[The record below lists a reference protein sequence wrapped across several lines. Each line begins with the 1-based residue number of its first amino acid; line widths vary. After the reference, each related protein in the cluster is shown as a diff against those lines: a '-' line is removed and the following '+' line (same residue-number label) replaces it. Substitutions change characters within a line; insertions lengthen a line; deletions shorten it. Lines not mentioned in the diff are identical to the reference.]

1 MSEIHSSSDRK
12 RARFWNQLL
21 DLIAKGDVVPIV
33 GEELLQLPGEP
44 PGTTLYQALAK
55 RYADLCG
62 IELEEQ
68 WRGNLS
74 ATVRRHPDF
83 RDSPFNVYDD
93 LGKEYE
99 QWNPPIPETL
109 RALAKITHLNL
120 FVSTTFDDCLERAL
134 NEARFEGK
142 RRTEVIAYSPKN
154 VPSEAL
160 VTDKLGHGLPVVF
173 QCFGNYRTPLQFA
186 LTEGDIVEYLH
197 ALQTAEYRPKRIFS
211 ELYERPL
218 LLLGNSFPDWLTRIF
233 LRMVRQK
240 SLHHGESKQYV
251 ADSKK
256 DPQLLFFLR
265 NFTINTEVID
275 EMNPAEFVMEL
286 AAKWTE
292 RFGDQTAA
300 KPAPTLPLE
309 TKAMSQNSVFISYC
323 RTDANGGTARDQE
336 VALAIRDALVARDI
350 DVWLDRRALEGGD
363 DYSKK
368 IRRYINTCSVFLP
381 LISET
386 TDSRADGFFRMEWG
400 WALERLPHFTGSD
413 RQFLFPVVIDNT
425 DPMRAKIPEEFRR
438 IQCTRLRSESPD
450 EEFLNR
456 VQSLYEKARPARAA

>member
-1 MSEIHSSSDRK
+1 MSDTSAIEERK
-12 RARFWNQLL
+12 KTRFWNQLL
-21 DLIAKGDVVPIV
+21 DLIGKGNVVPIV

-44 PGTTLYQALAK
+44 EGTTLYQALAN
-55 RYADLCG
+55 RYAALCG
-62 IELEEQ
+62 IELEDQ
-68 WRGNLS
+68 FKGNLS

-99 QWNPPIPETL
+99 QWNPPIPEPL
-109 RALAKITHLNL
+109 RALAKISHLNL

-134 NEARFEGK
+134 NEVRFEGK
-142 RRTEVIAYSPKN
+142 PRTEVIAFSPKN
-154 VPSEAL
+154 VPTEAQ
-160 VTDKLGHGLPVVF
+160 VMDKLGTGRPVVF
-173 QCFGNYRTPLQFA
+173 QCFGNYKTPLQFA

-240 SLHHGESKQYV
+240 SLHQGESKQYV
-251 ADSKK
+251 VDAKQ
-256 DPQLLFFLR
+256 DPQLRFFLR

-275 EMNPAEFVMEL
+275 EMRPAQFVTEL
-286 AAKWTE
+286 SARWTE
-292 RFGDQTAA
+292 RFGQQNA
-300 KPAPTLPLE
+300 KPIPSVPVEA
-309 TKAMSQNSVFISYC
+309 KAMSQNAVFISYC
-323 RTDANGGTARDQE
+323 RTDASGATARDQQF
-336 VALAIRDALVARDI
+336 ALAIRDALVARDV
-350 DVWLDRRALEGGD
+350 DVWLDQRALEGGD

-368 IRRYINTCSVFLP
+368 IRRYINTCSIFLP

-386 TDSRADGFFRMEWG
+386 TESRADGFFRVEWG

-413 RQFLFPVVIDNT
+413 RQFLFPVVIDST
-425 DPMRAKIPEEFRR
+425 DPVHAKIPEEFRS
-438 IQCTRLRSESPD
+438 IHFTRLRTETPD
-450 EEFLNR
+450 SDFLDR
-456 VQSLYEKARPARAA
+456 VQSLYQKARPAGS

>member
-1 MSEIHSSSDRK
+1 MSVPSAIGDRK
-12 RARFWNQLL
+12 KARFWNQLL
-21 DLIAKGDVVPIV
+21 DLIAKGDVVPII
-33 GEELLQLPGEP
+33 GEELLQLPGEEQ
-44 PGTTLYQALAK
+44 GATLYQSLAK
-55 RYADLCG
+55 RYAALCG
-62 IELEEQ
+62 IELEDQ
-68 WRGNLS
+68 FQGNLS

-99 QWNPPIPETL
+99 QWSPPIPEPL
-109 RALAKITHLNL
+109 RALARISHLHL

-134 NEARFEGK
+134 NETRFEGK
-142 RRTEVIAYSPKN
+142 RRTEVIAYSPRN
-154 VPSEAL
+154 VPTEAQ
-160 VTDKLGHGLPVVF
+160 VTDKLGMGRPVIF
-173 QCFGNYRTPLQFA
+173 QCFGNYKTPLQFA

-240 SLHHGESKQYV
+240 SLHQGESKQYV

-275 EMNPAEFVMEL
+275 EMEPVQFVMEL
-286 AAKWTE
+286 SARWME
-292 RFGDQTAA
+292 RFGQQEQAPLRSV
-300 KPAPTLPLE
+300 PAE
-309 TKAMSQNSVFISYC
+309 TKAMSQNAVFISYC
-323 RTDANGGTARDQE
+323 RTDASGAAARDQQI
-336 VALAIRDALVARDI
+336 ALAIRDALVARDV
-350 DVWLDRRALEGGD
+350 DVWLDQRALEGGD

-386 TDSRADGFFRMEWG
+386 TESRADGFFRMEWG

-425 DPMRAKIPEEFRR
+425 DPGRAKIPEEFKR
-438 IQCTRLRSESPD
+438 IQCTRLPTETPD
-450 EEFLNR
+450 PSFLDR
-456 VQSLYEKARPARAA
+456 VQSLYNKVRPARN

>member
-1 MSEIHSSSDRK
+1 MSDPSTIEDRK
-12 RARFWNQLL
+12 KTRFWNQLL
-21 DLIAKGDVVPIV
+21 DLIAKGNVVPIV

-44 PGTTLYQALAK
+44 RGASLYEALAK
-55 RYADLCG
+55 RYATLCG
-62 IELEEQ
+62 IELEDQ
-68 WRGNLS
+68 FQGNLS

-99 QWNPPIPETL
+99 QWNPPIPEPL
-109 RALAKITHLNL
+109 LALAKISHLNL

-134 NEARFEGK
+134 NETRFEGK
-142 RRTEVIAYSPKN
+142 ARTEVIAYSPKN
-154 VPSEAL
+154 VPTEAQ
-160 VTDKLGHGLPVVF
+160 VMDKLGTGRPVVF
-173 QCFGNYRTPLQFA
+173 QCFGNYKTPLQFA

-240 SLHHGESKQYV
+240 SLHQGESKQYV

-256 DPQLLFFLR
+256 DPQLRFFLR

-275 EMNPAEFVMEL
+275 DMEPAQFVMEL
-286 AAKWTE
+286 SARWTE
-292 RFGDQTAA
+292 RFGQQQNA
-300 KPAPTLPLE
+300 KPIPSYPVEA
-309 TKAMSQNSVFISYC
+309 KAMSQNAVFISYC
-323 RTDANGGTARDQE
+323 RTDASGATARDQQI
-336 VALAIRDALVARDI
+336 ALAIRDALVARDV
-350 DVWLDRRALEGGD
+350 DVWVDQRALEGGD

-386 TDSRADGFFRMEWG
+386 TESRTDGFFRMEWG
-400 WALERLPHFTGSD
+400 WALERLPLFTGSD
-413 RQFLFPVVIDNT
+413 RQFLFPVVIDKT
-425 DPMRAKIPEEFRR
+425 DPVRAKIPEEFRR
-438 IQCTRLRSESPD
+438 IQFTRLPMETPD
-450 EEFLNR
+450 ADFLDR
-456 VQSLYEKARPARAA
+456 VQLLYQKSRPSGS

>member
-1 MSEIHSSSDRK
+1 MSDPSAIEDRK
-12 RARFWNQLL
+12 KTRFWNQLL
-21 DLIAKGDVVPIV
+21 DLIAKGNVVPIV
-33 GEELLQLPGEP
+33 GEELLQLPGEAE
-44 PGTTLYQALAK
+44 GTTLYQALAK
-55 RYADLCG
+55 RYAALCG
-62 IELEEQ
+62 IELEDQ
-68 WRGNLS
+68 LQGNLS

-99 QWNPPIPETL
+99 QWNPPIPEPL
-109 RALAKITHLNL
+109 RALAKISHLNL

-134 NEARFEGK
+134 NETRFEGK

-154 VPSEAL
+154 VPTEAH
-160 VTDKLGHGLPVVF
+160 VTDKMGTGRPVIF
-173 QCFGNYRTPLQFA
+173 QCFGNYKTPLQFA

-218 LLLGNSFPDWLTRIF
+218 LLLGNSFPDWMTRIF

-240 SLHHGESKQYV
+240 SLHQGESKQYV
-251 ADSKK
+251 ADAKK

-275 EMNPAEFVMEL
+275 ELGPAQFVTEL
-286 AAKWTE
+286 SARWTE
-292 RFGDQTAA
+292 RVGQQDA
-300 KPAPTLPLE
+300 KPVSSLPVE
-309 TKAMSQNSVFISYC
+309 IKAMSQNAVFISYC
-323 RTDANGGTARDQE
+323 RTDASGGTARDQQI
-336 VALAIRDALVARDI
+336 ALAIRDALVARDV
-350 DVWLDRRALEGGD
+350 DVWMDQQALEGGD

-381 LISET
+381 IISEAT
-386 TDSRADGFFRMEWG
+386 ESRADGFFRVEWR
-400 WALERLPHFTGSD
+400 WALDRLPHFTGSD

-425 DPMRAKIPEEFRR
+425 DPVRAKIPEEFRR
-438 IQCTRLRSESPD
+438 IHFTKLPTETPD
-450 EEFLNR
+450 AGFLDR
-456 VQSLYEKARPARAA
+456 VQTLYQKARPTGA

>member
-1 MSEIHSSSDRK
+1 MSVPSAIGDRK
-12 RARFWNQLL
+12 KARFWNQLL
-21 DLIAKGDVVPIV
+21 DLIAKGDVVPII
-33 GEELLQLPGEP
+33 GEELLQLPGEEQ
-44 PGTTLYQALAK
+44 GTTLYQALAK
-55 RYADLCG
+55 RYAALCG
-62 IELEEQ
+62 IELEDQ
-68 WRGNLS
+68 FQGNLS

-99 QWNPPIPETL
+99 QWSPPIPEPL
-109 RALAKITHLNL
+109 RALARISHLHL

-134 NEARFEGK
+134 NETRFEGK
-142 RRTEVIAYSPKN
+142 RRTEVIAYSPRN
-154 VPSEAL
+154 VPTEAQ
-160 VTDKLGHGLPVVF
+160 VTDKLGMGRPVIF
-173 QCFGNYRTPLQFA
+173 QCFGNYKTPLQFA

-240 SLHHGESKQYV
+240 SLHQGESKQYV

-275 EMNPAEFVMEL
+275 EMEPVQFVMEL
-286 AAKWTE
+286 SARWME
-292 RFGDQTAA
+292 RFGQQEQAPIRSL
-300 KPAPTLPLE
+300 PAE
-309 TKAMSQNSVFISYC
+309 TKAMSQNAVFISYC
-323 RTDANGGTARDQE
+323 RTDASGAAARDQQI
-336 VALAIRDALVARDI
+336 ALAIRDALVARDV
-350 DVWLDRRALEGGD
+350 DVWLDQRALEGGD

-386 TDSRADGFFRMEWG
+386 TESRADGFFRMEWG

-425 DPMRAKIPEEFRR
+425 DPGRAKIPEEFKR
-438 IQCTRLRSESPD
+438 IQCTRLPTETPD
-450 EEFLNR
+450 PGFLDR
-456 VQSLYEKARPARAA
+456 VQSLYNKVRPARN

>member
-1 MSEIHSSSDRK
+1 MPDTNAMEDRK

-33 GEELLQLPGEP
+33 GEELLQVPGEP
-44 PGTTLYQALAK
+44 PGTTLYPELAK
-55 RYADLCG
+55 RFADLCG
-62 IELEEQ
+62 IEVEEQ
-68 WRGNLS
+68 FRENLS

-99 QWNPPIPETL
+99 QWNPPIPEPL
-109 RALAKITHLNL
+109 KALAKITHLNL

-134 NEARFEGK
+134 NETRFDGK

-154 VPSEAL
+154 VPSEAV

-211 ELYERPL
+211 ELYDRPL

-240 SLHHGESKQYV
+240 SLHQGESKQYV

-256 DPQLLFFLR
+256 DPQLRFFLR

-275 EMNPAEFVMEL
+275 DMAPAEFVMEL

-292 RFGDQTAA
+292 RFGHGGAA
-300 KPAPTLPLE
+300 KPTRTQPVE
-309 TKAMSQNSVFISYC
+309 TKAMSQNAVFISYC
-323 RTDANGGTARDQE
+323 RTDPNGAIARDQE
-336 VALAIRDALVARDI
+336 IALALRDALVARDV
-350 DVWLDRRALEGGD
+350 DVWLDQRALEGGD

-368 IRRYINTCSVFLP
+368 IRRYINTCSVFVP

-386 TDSRADGFFRMEWG
+386 TEARADGFFRMEWG

-413 RQFLFPVVIDNT
+413 RQFLLPVVIDKI
-425 DPMRAKIPEEFRR
+425 DPAEAKIPEEFRR
-438 IQCTRLRSESPD
+438 VQWSRLREGKPD
-450 EEFLNR
+450 NELLDR
-456 VQSLYEKARPARAA
+456 IQLLYEKARPARAA

>member
-1 MSEIHSSSDRK
+1 MSDTSAIGDRK
-12 RARFWNQLL
+12 KARFWNQLL
-21 DLIAKGDVVPIV
+21 DLIAKGGVVPII
-33 GEELLQLPGEP
+33 GEELLQIPGEP
-44 PGTTLYQALAK
+44 PGTTLYRVLAK

-68 WRGNLS
+68 FRGNLS

-99 QWNPPIPETL
+99 QWSPPIPESL
-109 RALAKITHLNL
+109 RALAKISHLTV

-134 NEARFEGK
+134 NEVRFDGK
-142 RRTEVIAYSPKN
+142 PRTEVIAYSPKN
-154 VPSEAL
+154 VPSDAQIA
-160 VTDKLGHGLPVVF
+160 DKLGAGRPVVF

-240 SLHHGESKQYV
+240 SLHQSESKQYV

-256 DPQLLFFLR
+256 DPQLRFFLK
-265 NFTINTEVID
+265 NFTINTEVIE
-275 EMNPAEFVMEL
+275 EMSPVEFVTEL
-286 AAKWTE
+286 SKRWTE
-292 RFGDQTAA
+292 RFGQEQSTA
-300 KPAPTLPLE
+300 PSWPMRVE
-309 TKAMSQNSVFISYC
+309 TKAMSQNAVFISYC
-323 RTDANGGTARDQE
+323 RTDANGATARDQQ
-336 VALAIRDALVARDI
+336 VALAIRDALAARGV
-350 DVWLDRRALEGGD
+350 DVWLDQRALEGGD

-386 TDSRADGFFRMEWG
+386 TESRADGFFRMEWG
-400 WALERLPHFTGSD
+400 WALERLPHFTGSN
-413 RQFLFPVVIDNT
+413 RQFLLPVVIDRT
-425 DPMRAKIPEEFRR
+425 DLLRAQIPEEFRR
-438 IQCTRLRSESPD
+438 IHFATLPNESPD
-450 EEFLNR
+450 PDFLDR
-456 VQSLYEKARPARAA
+456 VQSLYEKARAPRS

>member
-1 MSEIHSSSDRK
+1 MSVPSAIGDRK
-12 RARFWNQLL
+12 KARFWNQLL
-21 DLIAKGDVVPIV
+21 DLIAKGDVVPII
-33 GEELLQLPGEP
+33 GEELLQLPGEEQ
-44 PGTTLYQALAK
+44 GATLYQALAK
-55 RYADLCG
+55 RYAALCG
-62 IELEEQ
+62 IELEDQ
-68 WRGNLS
+68 FQGNLS

-99 QWNPPIPETL
+99 QWNPPIPEPL
-109 RALAKITHLNL
+109 RALARISHLHL

-134 NEARFEGK
+134 NETRFEGK
-142 RRTEVIAYSPKN
+142 RRTEVIAYSPRN
-154 VPSEAL
+154 VPTEAQ
-160 VTDKLGHGLPVVF
+160 VTDKLGMGRPVIF
-173 QCFGNYRTPLQFA
+173 QCFGNYKTPLQFA

-240 SLHHGESKQYV
+240 SLHQGESKQYV

-275 EMNPAEFVMEL
+275 EMEPVQFVMEL
-286 AAKWTE
+286 SARWME
-292 RFGDQTAA
+292 RFGQQEQAPLRSV
-300 KPAPTLPLE
+300 PAE
-309 TKAMSQNSVFISYC
+309 TKAMSQNAVFISYC
-323 RTDANGGTARDQE
+323 RTDASGAAARDQQI
-336 VALAIRDALVARDI
+336 ALAIRDALVARDV
-350 DVWLDRRALEGGD
+350 DVWLDQRALEGGD

-386 TDSRADGFFRMEWG
+386 TESRADGFFRMEWG

-425 DPMRAKIPEEFRR
+425 DPGRAKIPEEFKR
-438 IQCTRLRSESPD
+438 IQCTRLPTETPD
-450 EEFLNR
+450 PSFLDR
-456 VQSLYEKARPARAA
+456 VQSLYNKVRPARN

>member
-1 MSEIHSSSDRK
+1 MPEIIASSERK

-55 RYADLCG
+55 RFADLCG

-109 RALAKITHLNL
+109 RALAKITHLRL

-154 VPSEAL
+154 VPSEAV

-240 SLHHGESKQYV
+240 SLHQGETKQYV
-251 ADSKK
+251 ADSKR

-275 EMNPAEFVMEL
+275 DMNPAEFVMEL
-286 AAKWTE
+286 SAKWTE
-292 RFGDQTAA
+292 RYGDQVSV
-300 KPAPTLPLE
+300 KPVSILPVE
-309 TKAMSQNSVFISYC
+309 TKAMSQNAVFISYC
-323 RTDANGGTARDQE
+323 RTDANGGVARDQE
-336 VALAIRDALVARDI
+336 VAIAIRDALVARDV
-350 DVWLDRRALEGGD
+350 DVWLDHRALEGGD

-386 TDSRADGFFRMEWG
+386 TESRADGFFRMEWG
-400 WALERLPHFTGSD
+400 WALERLPQFTGSD
-413 RQFLFPVVIDNT
+413 RQFLLPVVIDNT
-425 DPMRAKIPEEFRR
+425 DPVRAKIPEEFRR
-438 IQCTRLRSESPD
+438 IQCTRLEGGKPSD
-450 EEFLNR
+450 EFLNR
-456 VQSLYEKARPARAA
+456 VQLLYEKARPARAA